1 MNALML
7 ELIPL
12 IREGYCCSQLLVLLV
27 LQQQGVENPGL
38 VRAAGGLCHGMGQSG
53 GACGL
58 LTGGAAALGYLACK
72 GAAGEAAHPMAEPLI
87 NEEWLSN
94 PLSEVLSM
102 AAYILLIIWL
112 VKASMHI
119 KKK

>member
-1 MNALML
+1 MLPARVRNMRQMNDVLNAEDIILAEIERIIDEMYQ
-7 ELIPL
+7 
-12 IREGYCCSQLLVLLV
+12 RASLLH
-27 LQQQGVENPGL
+27 E
-38 VRAAGGLCHGMGQSG
+38 
-53 GACGL
+53 
-58 LTGGAAALGYLACK
+58 
-72 GAAGEAAHPMAEPLI
+72 ELI